1 MLKLCLVFA
10 MLAVGPLLACGASA
24 LQTADTWAQRVCQLV
39 NALPEAASSSLPTNI
54 AVTVQITP
62 TVAVAVIASFP
73 PPQADAGVDAPAP
86 SVVLSAVA
94 IPLPTAAADAGA
106 AE

>member
-62 TVAVAVIASFP
+62 TVAVAVIASL
-73 PPQADAGVDAPAP
+73 PAP